1 MQIQF
6 EPRLLPV
13 NQGCCLLTFGYW
25 YICFFFAFLS
35 PLTALEQ
42 LAGGSSYSP
51 AQSLAPC
58 SSAPV
63 WNEQNCCFSKL
74 QSIWMSSC
82 QSRPVRGCAW
92 GFREVSCSIT
102 FMAPSDLWAICD
114 LRHWQSS
121 APKAGPVIFF
131 ISFFLFLLPSL
142 PHALVMLPLSFFSV
156 FKVVESRFK
165 EFGGES

>member
-131 ISFFLFLLPSL
+131 F
-142 PHALVMLPLSFFSV
+142 SFFS
-156 FKVVESRFK
+156 FSASLSPPRFGDAALVI
-165 EFGGES
+165 FQCF

>member
-42 LAGGSSYSP
+42 LAGGSNYSP

-114 LRHWQSS
+114 LWHWQSS
-121 APKAGPVIFF
+121 APKAGP
-131 ISFFLFLLPSL
+131 
-142 PHALVMLPLSFFSV
+142 ALVMLPLSFFSV
-156 FKVVESRFK
+156 FKVVESGFK